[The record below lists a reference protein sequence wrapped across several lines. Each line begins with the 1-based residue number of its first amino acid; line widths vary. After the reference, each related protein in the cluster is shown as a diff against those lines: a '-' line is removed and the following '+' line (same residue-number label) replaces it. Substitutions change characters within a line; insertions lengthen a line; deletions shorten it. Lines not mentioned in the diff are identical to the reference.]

1 MFYSTSRSLVVLNL
15 FGPKVVFACSSIH
28 MIIQQQL
35 ILRLREEVHEIH
47 EWPLLKSMAYV
58 QCAPQKILEQTVI
71 YIITMVKYCC
81 SEKLI
86 HQSHM
91 NALETQNWSVCG
103 FSLHPPTSWNGKQH
117 WDATEVLQEAT
128 LKKSIFNMSLSFILR
143 LIPLP
148 SSGGSFLQILLFFS
162 SLTLQ

>member
-1 MFYSTSRSLVVLNL
+1 MFYSTSHSLVVLDL

-148 SSGGSFLQILLFFS
+148 SSGGSFL
-162 SLTLQ
+162 